1 MVDLSVKGC
10 NVAWCGSTP
19 RSNVKRDGA
28 CYGGGVKADKI
39 EEARELFE
47 AALRKRGITVVVV
60 DGGYEIHHDGGV
72 LIANIENVSRQYA
85 QTGDPGLFD
94 SFVSQI
100 VGGEIGASGIA
111 SIEVPTWDEV
121 RHRVY
126 WSLLPRDVEIDDT
139 LAATVSRELRKVL
152 VWTDPNEQ
160 HYTFIK
166 PALLATWG
174 VTAEQV
180 AERAETNQA
189 NLLEGK
195 TVEISDVDGAQIG
208 MIPVATGLK
217 ASAILASNFKT
228 FVGDAIA
235 WPVYV
240 VVPCRDFALI
250 FSQQDQA
257 LMDRVGTVTLRE
269 YAEGAYPLSAEVFAI
284 DDTGIKAV
292 GRFED
297 DAKKS

>member
-1 MVDLSVKGC
+1 MVDSSATLRNGVG
-10 NVAWCGSTP
+10 CGSTP
-19 RSNVKRDGA
+19 RSNVKRVGA
-28 CYGGGVKADKI
+28 CYGGSVKADKI

-72 LIANIENVSRQYA
+72 LIANIDNVTRQYA
-85 QTGDPGLFD
+85 QTGDVGLFD

-100 VGGEIGASGIA
+100 VGDEAGASGVA
-111 SIEVPTWDEV
+111 TIEDPTWDEV

-166 PALLATWG
+166 PALLETWG

-180 AERAETNQA
+180 VERAETNQA
-189 NLLEGK
+189 VLLEGK
-195 TVEISDVDGAQIG
+195 TMEISEVDGAKIG

-217 ASAILASNFKT
+217 ASAILASNFRT

-257 LMDRVGTVTLRE
+257 LLDRIGGVTLRE
-269 YAEGAYPLSAEVFAI
+269 YAEGAYPLSTEVFAI
-284 DDTGIKAV
+284 DDNGIKAV